1 MIDNPIGA
9 QIFADAKN
17 PDLNTLWVTQSGL
30 GLPERD
36 YYFSDD
42 KRFTEIRARLRAAH
56 RQRVQAGRPQGLA
69 PRWQRT

>member
-17 PDLNTLWVTQSGL
+17 PDVNTLWLFQGGL

-36 YYFSDD
+36 YYFS
-42 KRFTEIRARLRAAH
+42 KETALRGDPRGVPAAH
-56 RQRVQAGRPQGLA
+56 R
-69 PRWQRT
+69 